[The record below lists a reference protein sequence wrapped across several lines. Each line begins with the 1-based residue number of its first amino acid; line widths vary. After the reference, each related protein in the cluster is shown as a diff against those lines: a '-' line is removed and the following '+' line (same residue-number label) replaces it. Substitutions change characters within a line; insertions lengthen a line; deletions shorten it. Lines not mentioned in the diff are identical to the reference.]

1 MRHAADL
8 HRHISRFIRC
18 IIESLDVTRFVE
30 VSMQLD
36 GAGRVHLVQSLPILR
51 PDEQVL
57 QLMLDGW
64 RDQQLSRNL

>member
-1 MRHAADL
+1 
-8 HRHISRFIRC
+8 
-18 IIESLDVTRFVE
+18 
-30 VSMQLD
+30 MQLD